1 MSLGCGF
8 NDVTMG
14 FNIKNNFGP
23 NIEVN
28 DGGRVTLV
36 QGRNGLWHTTDAEDA
51 EIVEEN
57 HTDTVGEGEGEVG
70 GKDTFEGEPVFI
82 DLKFFTSKA
91 FNSMERQ
98 AALRKLLKESVQKI
112 NVDAGRDW
120 VAIYIAY
127 HYYTNARALMK
138 KYADFFAD
146 IEALLPYVLTKVNKD
161 EQGDKRY
168 KKYTESLSTECDKW
182 FVDDSCLPP
191 MNEWISKKY
200 RYWVDDDRKKKMQ
213 GIANEVYKGLGEI
226 Q

>member
-1 MSLGCGF
+1 MSDEERTQQQIIQQLAMIWNYNANVEQQNNYYGCKPEEGES
-8 NDVTMG
+8 G
-14 FNIKNNFGP
+14 IKN
-23 NIEVN
+23 
-28 DGGRVTLV
+28 TS
-36 QGRNGLWHTTDAEDA
+36 
-51 EIVEEN
+51 EE
-57 HTDTVGEGEGEVG
+57 
-70 GKDTFEGEPVFI
+70 EPVFVE
-82 DLKFFTSKA
+82 LKFFTSKA

-98 AALRKLLKESVQKI
+98 AALRKLLKEFVQKI
-112 NVDAGRDW
+112 NVNAGRDW

-146 IEALLPYVLTKVNKD
+146 IEALLPNVLTKVNKD

-191 MNEWISKKY
+191 MNEWTSAKY
-200 RYWVDDDRKKKMQ
+200 RYGVDDERKKKMQ
-213 GIANEVYKGLGEI
+213 ALVNEVCKGLKEI

>member
-1 MSLGCGF
+1 
-8 NDVTMG
+8 MG
-14 FNIKNNFGP
+14 FNINNNYGP

-98 AALRKLLKESVQKI
+98 AALRKLLKEFVQKI
-112 NVDAGRDW
+112 NVNAGRDW

-146 IEALLPYVLTKVNKD
+146 IEALLPNVLTKVNKD

-191 MNEWISKKY
+191 MNEWTSAKY
-200 RYWVDDDRKKKMQ
+200 RYGVDDERKKKMQ
-213 GIANEVYKGLGEI
+213 ALVNEVCKGLKEI

>member
-1 MSLGCGF
+1 
-8 NDVTMG
+8 MG

-82 DLKFFTSKA
+82 DLKFFSAKK
-91 FNSMERQ
+91 FNSMESQ
-98 AALRKLLKESVQKI
+98 AALRRLLQQVVQKI

-120 VAIYIAY
+120 IGFYIAY
-127 HYYTNARALMK
+127 HYFTDTRALTK
-138 KYADFFAD
+138 KFADFFAD

-191 MNEWISKKY
+191 MNEWTSKKY
-200 RYWVDDDRKKKMQ
+200 RYWVDDERKKKMQ

>member
-1 MSLGCGF
+1 
-8 NDVTMG
+8 MG

-36 QGRNGLWHTTDAEDA
+36 QGRNGLWRTTDAEDA

-91 FNSMERQ
+91 FNSMEGQ

-138 KYADFFAD
+138 KYAYFFAD
-146 IEALLPYVLTKVNKD
+146 IEALLPNVLTKVNQE

-168 KKYTESLSTECDKW
+168 KKYTESLSNECPKW
-182 FVDDSCLPP
+182 FVDNTCLPP
-191 MNEWISKKY
+191 MNEWTSAKY
-200 RYWVDDDRKKKMQ
+200 RYGVDDERKKKMQ
-213 GIANEVYKGLGEI
+213 GIANEVYKGMGEI